1 MKGQYSFTNV
11 ITQRK
16 STTSRKK
23 VQFFEEANQ
32 NVQNMISD
40 ILLTI
45 DEEDKTHLNIPEKLQ
60 SLQKTKQRNFKQKVK
75 RVKSSKRITRR
86 KSIAPINS
94 KNINNYQTYLCTN
107 QTEFFKQLEDSEEE
121 ASQQSSFNNSSFN
134 NGNKT
139 SKHNKSSHKLL
150 DVLAYEDMNSFKKSS
165 TIKLTSDYHSDINHS
180 STLNMNENNNNIFRF
195 PTTKRHKHNEA
206 IVITRC
212 DSSPKYNNINN
223 QPQRFSI
230 LISDSNNNNNTSN
243 VLGINSNYLHNNTL
257 KNNSSLGILNNK
269 KQKNSNRLIYDLASY
284 DSGSRSA
291 IFKNK
296 KDPFSSPKTPEYSS
310 QEENNDDA
318 WGYSRKKSYSNY
330 DRITRQSKV
339 RNIEKQIRES
349 FNIQQKKK
357 QLRESVGNKLNVRVL
372 PHEIEREFEH
382 FVTESND
389 EIYKYQTLCS
399 ELRISML
406 HHGIRPAPKEPK
418 NSNKSLKE
426 ESLQQFKQLHNY
438 PETENAFDLDVSP
451 TTGNKTSKNSLFST
465 EQQKSSLSNFST
477 RSAVAA
483 IILNKEEKEFEEIK
497 QKKKI
502 IKKTFTQIQQENE
515 LEERKKKEALL
526 LKEQNYRSL
535 FRKNNPIYD
544 SLSDQEM
551 EDDQLELDH
560 FYITPDSTVRKVL
573 DGSVAIFAV
582 LFLYLIPIEIAFIH
596 TWENKLLYFN
606 CLYMLGEFT
615 FIMDFILSFFMAYF
629 DLHDNLITHKEQIRM
644 NYMSSWFV
652 FDFITALPTNTIING
667 VIVFKQN
674 GYFELNS
681 ITFTN
686 SQIRFVHLIKL
697 LKTFKILKIC
707 SNNYCVRSIVNHVLF
722 SKKGKS
728 LLLYVTLIAFI
739 TSLHI
744 LTCLFIFFGFSN
756 YPNWILKQNFHPK
769 EYAAIYI
776 AGIYFLVLTIV
787 GVGYGDILGTN
798 KMEKL
803 YLIFLL
809 VIGVLLYSWLV
820 STLSKIK
827 DSDTVIAISERAQ
840 EIKDKII
847 ILETI
852 RQGYPDMTYECYKR
866 IQRYLKYNFQK
877 ELFSPKTIFDNLP
890 LHLQRDLIFNM
901 YKPVIEN
908 FVFFKYFK
916 NEDFIMKVL
925 MCFQPNICLKNERIV
940 NRGDF
945 MDEMLFVR
953 SGKLAIE
960 LPLPSEIT
968 AQLTEN
974 KERKLTQYL
983 NEYKIAGITTHVDSF
998 TETKHDNNNKEIDD
1012 VQYVK
1017 LLEIHKNEHYGDIV
1031 MFLNKRSPLG
1041 VRVCTRKAELFYLK
1055 KADAISI
1062 SMSFPSIWKKL
1073 ITNSLF
1079 NMKQI
1084 SSLIKKTLNYFYE
1097 HNKKILQKLISQNES
1112 YFNNM
1117 KNTQINVNPP
1127 DVSEHELNET
1137 DLAMHRNES
1146 NVNDIDDEDKEQK
1159 DTGVSDS
1166 NIIKTHL
1173 ISESSNCL
1181 LINNSEEGLLAHEEQ
1196 KGNLK
1201 LNPNINI
1208 NITNTNS
1215 NNNNS
1220 NTNVNLGLNN
1230 VITANVKSKFS
1241 PYNKQLSNKTQDTN
1255 IIHLHRTQSSKNKA
1269 NQDNTKDNSNDNSDF
1284 IFSSRKDQNHE
1295 SFGSIL
1301 SPKTFQFR
1309 RHESISK
1316 QTNKTLILEAPSTPN
1331 ILSQNSNFLIKPSP
1345 SHQSAKLTPQSIR
1358 SNASSAISSSSSSSF
1373 DENAGVSPKFIFDSV
1388 TPSFHNNPAL
1398 IINNELYNGETL
1410 LQSYDNSKQPTQV
1423 LTLENDTSSE
1433 ETLPQEITRLS
1444 KRQSDTKLLTTITNI
1459 SRSLRKSNVYTQQI
1473 MDEFKHISPR
1483 NKDIQRNS
1491 IRERTISSKL
1501 AKGKKSFTST
1511 HNNLNITTI
1520 NNGAVVKDDKKK
1532 KGSQNFISQKHLPKF
1547 DTFLNKVNYTP
1558 TLTKRRLGNKRGTS
1572 KQEIKLEKIQ
1582 NNIEQSQLNL
1592 KNPQMFYSEAF
1603 KEMIN
1608 SREKNTSLSNL
1619 NKKLKG
1625 IVFNP

>member
-16 STTSRKK
+16 STNPRKK

-45 DEEDKTHLNIPEKLQ
+45 DEEDKTHLNIPEQLQ
-60 SLQKTKQRNFKQKVK
+60 SLQKAKTKKRTFKQKVK
-75 RVKSSKRITRR
+75 RVKSSKRVTRR

-107 QTEFFKQLEDSEEE
+107 QTELFKQLEESEEE
-121 ASQQSSFNNSSFN
+121 SQHSSFHNSSFN
-134 NGNKT
+134 NGNK
-139 SKHNKSSHKLL
+139 SIKHNKSSKKLL
-150 DVLAYEDMNSFKKSS
+150 DVLGYDDINSCKKSS
-165 TIKLTSDYHSDINHS
+165 TIKLTSDYNNEIKHS
-180 STLNMNENNNNIFRF
+180 STLNMSDNSIFKF
-195 PTTKRHKHNEA
+195 PTLKKKKLSEA

-212 DSSPKYNNINN
+212 DSSPKSNN
-223 QPQRFSI
+223 QQQRFSI
-230 LISDSNNNNNTSN
+230 LISDSNNTNNSN
-243 VLGINSNYLHNNTL
+243 VLGVNTNL
-257 KNNSSLGILNNK
+257 YNTVKNNSSLGIHNNK
-269 KQKNSNRLIYDLASY
+269 KHKDFNKLAYDLATY
-284 DSGSRSA
+284 DSNIIGSRSA
-291 IFKNK
+291 LLKNK
-296 KDPFSSPKTPEYSS
+296 KDPFSPKTPDHSS
-310 QEENNDDA
+310 QGENNDETADSC
-318 WGYSRKKSYSNY
+318 YYNRKKSYSNY

-357 QLRESVGNKLNVRVL
+357 QLRESVGSKLNVGVL
-372 PHEIEREFEH
+372 PQEIEREFEN

-406 HHGIRPAPKEPK
+406 HHGMRQAPKEPK

-426 ESLQQFKQLHNY
+426 ESLQQFQHLHNI
-438 PETENAFDLDVSP
+438 PEIENTFDLSVSP
-451 TTGNKTSKNSLFST
+451 TGNKTCKNSLLSP
-465 EQQKSSLSNFST
+465 EQQKSSLSNFTS

-483 IILNKEEKEFEEIK
+483 IILNKEEKELEEIK
-497 QKKKI
+497 RKKKI
-502 IKKTFTQIQQENE
+502 IKKTFTQIQKENE
-515 LEERKKKEALL
+515 LEELQKKEALL
-526 LKEQNYRSL
+526 LKEKNFRLL

-544 SLSDQEM
+544 SLSDQEI

-560 FYITPDSTVRKVL
+560 FYITPDSILRRVL

-596 TWENKLLYFN
+596 TWEDKLLYFN
-606 CLYMLGEFT
+606 CLYLLGEFT

-629 DLHDNLITHKEQIRM
+629 DLHDNLITQKEQIRL
-644 NYMSSWFV
+644 NYMLSWFI

-674 GYFELNS
+674 GFFELNS

-744 LTCLFIFFGFSN
+744 LTCLFIFFGFSS
-756 YPNWILKQNFHPK
+756 YPNWILKHNFHPK

-776 AGIYFLVLTIV
+776 AGLYFLELTIV

-798 KMEKL
+798 KMEKM

-827 DSDTVIAISERAQ
+827 DSEAVIAISERAQ
-840 EIKDKII
+840 EIKEKII

-960 LPLPSEIT
+960 LPLPSDIT
-968 AQLTEN
+968 AQLMET
-974 KERKLTQYL
+974 KERKLTQYFT
-983 NEYKIAGITTHVDSF
+983 EYKLTGIATRVDSF
-998 TETKHDNNNKEIDD
+998 TETKNEHKEVNDI
-1012 VQYVK
+1012 QYVK

-1084 SSLIKKTLNYFYE
+1084 SSLIKKTLNYFYV

-1112 YFNNM
+1112 YFDNM
-1117 KNTQINVNPP
+1117 KNTQINVNPT
-1127 DVSEHELNET
+1127 DVGGHELNEI
-1137 DLAMHRNES
+1137 DLTMHRNES
-1146 NVNDIDDEDKEQK
+1146 NMNDNDNDEEDKEQK
-1159 DTGVSDS
+1159 ETGISEGVL
-1166 NIIKTHL
+1166 KTHL

-1201 LNPNINI
+1201 LNPNVNV
-1208 NITNTNS
+1208 NNNN

-1220 NTNVNLGLNN
+1220 NGNN
-1230 VITANVKSKFS
+1230 VITGNLTSNMKSKFS
-1241 PYNKQLSNKTQDTN
+1241 SYNNQLSIKTQDTN
-1255 IIHLHRTQSSKNKA
+1255 IINLHRTQSSKNKV

-1284 IFSSRKDQNHE
+1284 IISSRKDQSHE

-1309 RHESISK
+1309 RHDESISK
-1316 QTNKTLILEAPSTPN
+1316 QTNKSLIIEPPSTSN
-1331 ILSQNSNFLIKPSP
+1331 ILSQYSNHLIKPSL
-1345 SHQSAKLTPQSIR
+1345 SQQSSKFTPQSNR
-1358 SNASSAISSSSSSSF
+1358 SNASSAISSSSSSFNGNS
-1373 DENAGVSPKFIFDSV
+1373 NVSPKFIFDSV
-1388 TPSFHNNPAL
+1388 TPSFHNNPGL

-1410 LQSYDNSKQPTQV
+1410 LQSQNNSKQPTQE
-1423 LTLENDTSSE
+1423 LSLENDTFSE
-1433 ETLPQEITRLS
+1433 DTLPQQITRHS
-1444 KRQSDTKLLTTITNI
+1444 KRQSDTKLLTTITNL

-1473 MDEFKHISPR
+1473 MDEFKQISPR
-1483 NKDIQRNS
+1483 NKVIKRNS
-1491 IRERTISSKL
+1491 IRERTISSKNS
-1501 AKGKKSFTST
+1501 KVKS
-1511 HNNLNITTI
+1511 N
-1520 NNGAVVKDDKKK
+1520 
-1532 KGSQNFISQKHLPKF
+1532 
-1547 DTFLNKVNYTP
+1547 
-1558 TLTKRRLGNKRGTS
+1558 
-1572 KQEIKLEKIQ
+1572 
-1582 NNIEQSQLNL
+1582 
-1592 KNPQMFYSEAF
+1592 
-1603 KEMIN
+1603 
-1608 SREKNTSLSNL
+1608 
-1619 NKKLKG
+1619 
-1625 IVFNP
+1625 